1 MLTEK
6 NVGKNRPSVGYGYVV
21 SEDIQDRLVGHI
33 FGVIEALG
41 MSGKQE
47 EALKSLIRMKV
58 WQVFEGAIYIT
69 EERHKE
75 IKDIYWDMVKKAKDA
90 KEPYSAI

>member
-1 MLTEK
+1 MSKKVNQGSL
-6 NVGKNRPSVGYGYVV
+6 SVCYGYVV
-21 SEDIQDRLVGHI
+21 STDIQDRLVGHI
-33 FGVIEALG
+33 LGVIEALG
-41 MSGKQE
+41 MSEKQE
-47 EALKSLIRMKV
+47 EAVKSLIRGRV